1 MGWED
6 MGGNEMS
13 KASSAGAILLISD
26 DCESAPVW
34 AYALCRVGLDVT
46 LAASVEE
53 GLARC
58 QEKPHRLVVIDLCGA
73 SADSIERVRRVCAE
87 NRDDNLVLLL
97 VGHHDESLLLRA
109 YRAGVAECIV
119 KPISPA
125 LLLAKVRAWLR
136 YTCRSAIESTENL
149 RRGDLCLL
157 QNEHALLLSDSSIVH
172 LTELEF
178 GVLRLLMCHPAQ
190 VLPSSLIVEHVWGY
204 VGDSGVLLKNVIYRL
219 RRKIEKDPSA
229 PRYIRTIPNRGY
241 MFVP

>member
-1 MGWED
+1 MG
-6 MGGNEMS
+6 
-13 KASSAGAILLISD
+13 KSSRAGTILLISE

-34 AYALCRVGLDVT
+34 GYALCRAGLEVT

-53 GLARC
+53 GVTRC
-58 QEKPHRLVVIDLCGA
+58 QEKPYSLVVIDLYDA
-73 SADSIERVRRVCAE
+73 NVDSTERVRRVCADV
-87 NRDDNLVLLL
+87 RDNILVLLL
-97 VGHHDESLLLRA
+97 VGHHDESLILRA
-109 YRAGVAECIV
+109 YRTGVAECIV

-149 RRGDLCLL
+149 HRGDLCLL
-157 QNEHALLLSDSSIVH
+157 QNEHALLLSDGSIVH

-178 GVLRLLMCHPAQ
+178 GVLCLLMRHPAQ
-190 VLPSSLIVEHVWGY
+190 VLPASLIVEHVWGF

-241 MFVP
+241 MFAP